1 MKVQQAINQLLAVKT
16 SSLKMVTRLC
26 MWFTKQWLCKIFFI
40 TYHCRCWRCWS
51 WWFWRSLQGIHK
63 EISILFSCNEILF
76 LEIYWMHTQKCTC
89 SIITNQNNLH
99 LKRVDTCRLVCQPT
113 WDSSLEAWTGG
124 VQVVEGLPSCDP
136 GWGGGQ
142 SLVVGVL
149 TVEVELVVTVLLLVV
164 ELGGVGDCNDF
175 S

>member
-1 MKVQQAINQLLAVKT
+1 
-16 SSLKMVTRLC
+16 MVLRLPDVFHMC
-26 MWFTKQWLCKIFFI
+26 GFLNSDYARKLFFI

-51 WWFWRSLQGIHK
+51 WRFWRSLQYTKIKHTENCTQTVFNDTKNKMHLFHYKIIQFCNGEFAFEK
-63 EISILFSCNEILF
+63 DMQISLL
-76 LEIYWMHTQKCTC
+76 
-89 SIITNQNNLH
+89 
-99 LKRVDTCRLVCQPT
+99 RLSSLPT

-164 ELGGVGDCNDF
+164 ELGVVVGDWN
-175 S
+175 